1 MRAVVQRTKGAS
13 VKIEGEEI
21 SSIKYGIVVFLGV
34 EKNDDDA
41 AAAYLADKIVNL
53 RIFEDNQD
61 KMNLSLIDVQGEV
74 LSVSQFTLLADCRKG
89 RRPGFSE
96 AAPPEEAENLYKK
109 FNIFLRDKS
118 VVVKE
123 GVFQAN
129 MQIELI
135 NDGPVTIL
143 LDSKKTF

>member
-1 MRAVVQRTKGAS
+1 MRAVVQRTNGAA
-13 VKIEGEEI
+13 VKVEGEKI
-21 SSIKYGIVVFLGV
+21 SSIKFGLVVFLGV
-34 EKNDDDA
+34 EKNDDA
-41 AAAYLADKIVNL
+41 AEAAYLAEKIVNL
-53 RIFEDNQD
+53 RIFEDNEE
-61 KMNLSLIDVQGEV
+61 KMNLSLHDVQGEV

-96 AAPPEEAENLYKK
+96 AASPEKAEELYKI
-109 FNIFLRDKS
+109 FNKYLKEKS

-123 GVFQAN
+123 GIFQAH